1 MQAQSERSL
10 SLLPL
15 LVFFIALVLVLGTA
29 AIALGAVSVARD
41 AEPKAAASAPLKTR
55 RCPECGWIESR
66 RDLPAGTDNR
76 AITLPEY
83 TVRMVDGS
91 SRVFVAGPRER
102 WRLGE
107 RLRYI
112 EWQGG
117 AD

>member
-10 SLLPL
+10 SWLPL
-15 LVFFIALVLVLGTA
+15 LIFFIALVLLLGAA

-41 AEPKAAASAPLKTR
+41 AALTVVPSAPPKTR

-66 RDLPAGTDNR
+66 RDIPAGTDDR